1 MLVETCP
8 FITNTAPEDDGN
20 VQRQCQQKC
29 ALALFS
35 NPATP
40 KPWNSSSFNIRSL
53 GLTPKQT
60 VCCKSTQEKLVFVS
74 SGVISKKNAYFLLK
88 LFGRGKKMIEPRL
101 DLGTFSVL
109 D

>member
-1 MLVETCP
+1 MFKDNASKSVHWHCSQTPQLPNLGT
-8 FITNTAPEDDGN
+8 
-20 VQRQCQQKC
+20 Q
-29 ALALFS
+29 ALSTF
-35 NPATP
+35 
-40 KPWNSSSFNIRSL
+40 IRSL

>member
-1 MLVETCP
+1 M
-8 FITNTAPEDDGN
+8 
-20 VQRQCQQKC
+20 
-29 ALALFS
+29 
-35 NPATP
+35 PAKVCIGIVL
-40 KPWNSSSFNIRSL
+40 KPRNSQTLELKLFNIRLL